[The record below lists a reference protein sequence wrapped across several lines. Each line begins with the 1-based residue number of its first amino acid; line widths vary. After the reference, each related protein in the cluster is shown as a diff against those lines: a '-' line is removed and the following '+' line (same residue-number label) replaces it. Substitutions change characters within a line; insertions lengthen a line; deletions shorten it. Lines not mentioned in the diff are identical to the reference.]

1 VIGSDIMLGKMGIDI
16 IITNEV
22 YAFTDL
28 FQTTSSP
35 TKIVLV
41 PVETTVYIIG
51 AQYKNYWQ
59 F

>member
-1 VIGSDIMLGKMGIDI
+1 MLGKMGIDI